1 MTKILTIDSDEAVVK
16 RIVKI
21 LESNNYQAQSATT
34 WTEAVDAIANG
45 QPDLVLLNLEMPII
59 HGDVLLEFIREEGFE
74 MPVIVV
80 SFPVEEAEAKAL
92 REHGVFSIVE
102 KPFEDESLIEEIERV
117 IDIAE
122 FAKEIESDTSADA
135 EEPSDTTDA
144 EEPSS
149 DSTSES
155 VTTDAEEPSSDSTS
169 ESATT
174 DAEEPS
180 SDSTSESVTTDAEEP
195 SSDSTSESA
204 TTDAEE
210 PSSDSTSESVTTDAE
225 EPSSDSTSESASDD
239 DEDKSATFLK
249 QPRDPRTAP
258 RPNMS
263 KRKKVI
269 LFSIIGFYVLIGGF
283 IAAIYFTDEVP
294 AFVDQILRNW

>member
-34 WTEAVDAIANG
+34 WTEAVDAIASG

-74 MPVIVV
+74 MPVIAV
-80 SFPVEEAEAKAL
+80 SFPVEDAVAKAL

-117 IDIAE
+117 MDIAE
-122 FAKEIESDTSADA
+122 FAEEIESDTSADA
-135 EEPSDTTDA
+135 EEPSD
-144 EEPSS
+144 
-149 DSTSES
+149 
-155 VTTDAEEPSSDSTS
+155 TTDAEEPSSDSTS

-180 SDSTSESVTTDAEEP
+180 SDSTSES
-195 SSDSTSESA
+195 
-204 TTDAEE
+204 
-210 PSSDSTSESVTTDAE
+210 
-225 EPSSDSTSESASDD
+225 ASDD
-239 DEDKSATFLK
+239 DEDKSAIFLK
-249 QPRDPRTAP
+249 QSRDLRTAP
-258 RPNMS
+258 RPKMS

-269 LFSIIGFYVLIGGF
+269 LFSIIGVYVLIGGF
-283 IAAIYFTDEVP
+283 IIAMYITDEVP

>member
-74 MPVIVV
+74 MPVIAV
-80 SFPVEEAEAKAL
+80 SFPVEDAVAKAL

-117 IDIAE
+117 MDIAE
-122 FAKEIESDTSADA
+122 FAEEIESDTSADA
-135 EEPSDTTDA
+135 EEPSD
-144 EEPSS
+144 
-149 DSTSES
+149 
-155 VTTDAEEPSSDSTS
+155 TTDAEEPSSDSTS

-180 SDSTSESVTTDAEEP
+180 SDSTSESA
-195 SSDSTSESA
+195 
-204 TTDAEE
+204 
-210 PSSDSTSESVTTDAE
+210 TTDAE

-239 DEDKSATFLK
+239 DEDKSAIFLK
-249 QPRDPRTAP
+249 QPRDLRTAP
-258 RPNMS
+258 RPKMS

-269 LFSIIGFYVLIGGF
+269 LFSIIGVYVLIGGF
-283 IAAIYFTDEVP
+283 IIAMYITDEVP

>member
-74 MPVIVV
+74 MPVIAV
-80 SFPVEEAEAKAL
+80 SFPVEDAVAKVL

-117 IDIAE
+117 MDIAE
-122 FAKEIESDTSADA
+122 FAEEIESDTSADA
-135 EEPSDTTDA
+135 EEPSD
-144 EEPSS
+144 
-149 DSTSES
+149 
-155 VTTDAEEPSSDSTS
+155 TTDAEEPSSDSTS

-180 SDSTSESVTTDAEEP
+180 SDSTSES
-195 SSDSTSESA
+195 
-204 TTDAEE
+204 
-210 PSSDSTSESVTTDAE
+210 
-225 EPSSDSTSESASDD
+225 ASDD
-239 DEDKSATFLK
+239 DEDKSAIFLK
-249 QPRDPRTAP
+249 QPRDLRTAP
-258 RPNMS
+258 RPKMS

-269 LFSIIGFYVLIGGF
+269 LFSIIGVYVLIGGF
-283 IAAIYFTDEVP
+283 IIAMYITDEVP

>member
-74 MPVIVV
+74 MPVIAV
-80 SFPVEEAEAKAL
+80 SFPVEDAVAKAL

-117 IDIAE
+117 MDIAE
-122 FAKEIESDTSADA
+122 FAEEIESDTSADA
-135 EEPSDTTDA
+135 EEPSD
-144 EEPSS
+144 
-149 DSTSES
+149 
-155 VTTDAEEPSSDSTS
+155 TTDAEEPSSDSTS

-180 SDSTSESVTTDAEEP
+180 SDSTSESA
-195 SSDSTSESA
+195 
-204 TTDAEE
+204 
-210 PSSDSTSESVTTDAE
+210 TTDAE

-239 DEDKSATFLK
+239 DEDKSAIFLK
-249 QPRDPRTAP
+249 QSRDLRTAP
-258 RPNMS
+258 RPKMS

-269 LFSIIGFYVLIGGF
+269 LFSIIGVYVLIGGF
-283 IAAIYFTDEVP
+283 IIAMYITDEVP